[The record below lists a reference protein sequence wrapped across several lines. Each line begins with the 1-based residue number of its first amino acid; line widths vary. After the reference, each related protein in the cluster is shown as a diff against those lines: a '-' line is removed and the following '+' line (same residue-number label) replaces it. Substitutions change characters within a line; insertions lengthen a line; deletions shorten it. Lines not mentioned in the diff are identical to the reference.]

1 MHRDTIGYFAQVE
14 LGMIDDRRALELD
27 QADTVGIVLP
37 TALGDALA
45 SVPSIWMLATRFS
58 RNRKCIVSAQHAT
71 SLFAGLDLRGADCLS
86 DRHPEALHAFGPA
99 SIVFDFRS
107 TDDSPSILASLR
119 AQSVVSHAF
128 IGASSDHHYCI
139 QGDLVPPLTFAP
151 GWSESEEASVD
162 SAWGMDAGLVCAALG
177 LARPSTD
184 SLRDALADFRSR
196 QSWPE
201 IPTSKLVFLAP
212 CGSSALKKWPD
223 EHWNALALLLHAA
236 GFDVAVA
243 IGPED
248 ADPVSYAT
256 PHQTLN
262 CVSLSELASHF
273 QQGHCV
279 VANDCGPMHL
289 AAVFGCPTLAIF
301 GPTNEDIW
309 FPYGAR
315 IGKALRS
322 GPRNRDR
329 NGGLLGAAPWSHWPH
344 PSLVYSEILS
354 LRDSPTNSSA

>member
-1 MHRDTIGYFAQVE
+1 
-14 LGMIDDRRALELD
+14 MIEDRRELILD
-27 QADTVGIVLP
+27 QADTIGIVLP

-71 SLFAGLDLRGADCLS
+71 SLFAGLDLRGAECLS
-86 DRHPEALHAFGPA
+86 DRDHEALHAFGRA

-119 AQSVVSHAF
+119 AQSVVAHAF
-128 IGASSDHHYCI
+128 LGAASEHHYCI
-139 QGDLVPPLTFAP
+139 HGNVVPALTFAP
-151 GWSESEEASVD
+151 GWSEVDEAPVD
-162 SAWGMDAGLVCAALG
+162 SAWGMDGGLVCAALG
-177 LARPSTD
+177 LPRPSTD
-184 SLRDALADFRSR
+184 DLRDVLAVLRSS
-196 QSWPE
+196 QSWPQ
-201 IPTSKLVFLAP
+201 IQTSKLVYLAP

-223 EHWNALALLLHAA
+223 EHWNALTLLLHKA

-243 IGPED
+243 IGPQD
-248 ADPVSYAT
+248 TDPVSDAV

-262 CVSLSELASHF
+262 CVSLPELASHF
-273 QQGHCV
+273 QQSYCV

-329 NGGLLGAAPWSHWPH
+329 NGALLGAAPWSHWPD
-344 PSLVYSEILS
+344 PSLVYSEILG
-354 LRDSPTNSSA
+354 LRDRPTNSSA